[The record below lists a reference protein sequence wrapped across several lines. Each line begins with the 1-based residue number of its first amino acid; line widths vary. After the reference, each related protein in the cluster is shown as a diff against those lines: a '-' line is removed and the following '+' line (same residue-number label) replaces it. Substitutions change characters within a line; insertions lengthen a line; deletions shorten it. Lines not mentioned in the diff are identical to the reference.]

1 MTQYKYKV
9 RVADYHFVIIRTKFV
24 RLRVKTIIKIS
35 VSIKYTI
42 MGVICTQ
49 SCIYDV
55 VLYASL
61 MRSCGAHIIFGG
73 VHITS
78 LKL

>member
-42 MGVICTQ
+42 MGGDMHTI
-49 SCIYDV
+49 
-55 VLYASL
+55 
-61 MRSCGAHIIFGG
+61 MHI
-73 VHITS
+73 
-78 LKL
+78 